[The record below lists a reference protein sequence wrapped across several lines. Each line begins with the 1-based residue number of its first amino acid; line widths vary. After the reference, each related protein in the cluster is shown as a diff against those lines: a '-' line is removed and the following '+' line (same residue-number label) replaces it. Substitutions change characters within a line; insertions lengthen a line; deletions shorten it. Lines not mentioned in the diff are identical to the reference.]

1 MVATRI
7 YPVLC
12 VWVLFQNVKSFEA
25 GFSQLSRWGRGSSER
40 GGLVS
45 CLMAPEQDFKS
56 NVILAPC
63 SLCLEVWS
71 KWSGILENGEGMW
84 GHLTWTQNLGWGNLT
99 LGGWW
104 DPFCSCTLHQSC
116 GPQGNLSS
124 MLADYSGFLIKRT
137 RECPSPQKTS
147 PASTTPADRPRD
159 YGSAAS
165 LCFCP
170 SHPLPCPC
178 WLGQV
183 GIWGL
188 RHRELGRGGPGLF
201 PSWGSLFLVLGF
213 PG

>member
-1 MVATRI
+1 MVATHI
-7 YPVLC
+7 YLVLLC

-25 GFSQLSRWGRGSSER
+25 GFSQLSRWGRGPSER

-45 CLMAPEQDFKS
+45 HLMAPERDFKS
-56 NVILAPC
+56 NVILAHC

-71 KWSGILENGEGMW
+71 KWSGILENGEGTW
-84 GHLTWTQNLGWGNLT
+84 GHLTWTQNLGWG
-99 LGGWW
+99 GGI
-104 DPFCSCTLHQSC
+104 PSVLALYTRAVA
-116 GPQGNLSS
+116 PRGNLSS
-124 MLADYSGFLIKRT
+124 MLADFSGFLIERT
-137 RECPSPQKTS
+137 WECPSPQKTS

-165 LCFCP
+165 LCFGP

-188 RHRELGRGGPGLF
+188 RHRELSRGGPGLF